1 MASPTP
7 VLPEVGSTIV
17 PPGRNSPLASAA
29 STIRSAMR
37 SFTEPPGLKYS
48 TLATT
53 NGARPAASLSNATSG
68 VLPTRSTSDRETCT
82 LQSVRAG
89 PTMEGSSR
97 SAPQWAVRE
106 RACTTEV
113 EGGEV
118 VSWTPPRG
126 VTRGAAYG
134 GGGLGMVGTLGALGY
149 ALIKL
154 EAKLARRAVP
164 PITAA
169 PVADGRYGNS
179 DGIPLRLVMLGDSG
193 AAGFG
198 AETPAET
205 PGALLA
211 GVLAEAG
218 RSVTLEVLAVTGARS
233 ADLDGQ
239 ITLALADRR
248 ARPDMAVVLIGA
260 NDVTH
265 WNPPR
270 RAAADLTAAVTRLRG
285 AGVRVVVATC
295 PDLGALGFVPQP
307 LRASAR

>member
-1 MASPTP
+1 
-7 VLPEVGSTIV
+7 
-17 PPGRNSPLASAA
+17 
-29 STIRSAMR
+29 
-37 SFTEPPGLKYS
+37 
-48 TLATT
+48 
-53 NGARPAASLSNATSG
+53 
-68 VLPTRSTSDRETCT
+68 
-82 LQSVRAG
+82 
-89 PTMEGSSR
+89 
-97 SAPQWAVRE
+97 
-106 RACTTEV
+106 
-113 EGGEV
+113 V

-307 LRASAR
+307 LRAFGKVKSAQMAAAQALGVVAAGGVPVALGAQLGRQFGTDPAMFCPDRFHPSAKGYRAIVSAMLPAVRSAAGISEIDPATDAEADPEIDPEADPEAGRGVRLP